1 MQPREALNAAV
12 VAGIVSTDQADR
24 LVVFLAPYFREEALE
39 AAPAVPPLPM
49 APTLPA
55 DPDEEEVHFARGFQD
70 VFMAIGVSILLVGL
84 GIGLPMAIGPIGGL
98 FGSALI
104 AWLLAE
110 YFARARMLVLPSM
123 VLAVG
128 VTLFVAVGVG
138 AVLTGEGWELLESA
152 GEEAGMMGSLLA
164 VALAGLFAALVF
176 FARFRLPFALLVV
189 AVAATASAL
198 AALELAQP
206 GFVQA
211 FWLPVLL
218 GAGIVSF
225 LAAMAFDVSDPMRR
239 TLRSD
244 DAFWLHLFA
253 APLIVHAVISLLA
266 GPGESNFSGGEAAAV
281 IAVVLGLALVALV
294 IDRRALLVSG
304 LSYLGFAIGAL
315 MQQSQLSATGL
326 AAATLIL
333 LGAFVVALGAGWKP
347 ARALLIGWLPPG
359 GIARYL
365 PPVRRPAVA

>member
-12 VAGIVSTDQADR
+12 LAGIVSAEQADR
-24 LVVFLAPYFREEALE
+24 LVVFLAPYFKEEALQSVV
-39 AAPAVPPLPM
+39 AVPPLPM
-49 APTLPA
+49 APSLPA

-84 GIGLPMAIGPIGGL
+84 GIGLPMAVGPIGGM
-98 FGSALI
+98 FGCALI

-123 VLAVG
+123 VLSVG

-138 AVLTGEGWELLESA
+138 AVLTGEGWEQLEAA
-152 GEEAGMMGSLLA
+152 GDEAGMRGLLA
-164 VALAGLFAALVF
+164 VALAGLFAALIF

-206 GFVQA
+206 GFVHV

-218 GAGIVSF
+218 GAGIMSF
-225 LAAMAFDVSDPMRR
+225 LAAMAFDISDPMRR

-253 APLIVHAVISLLA
+253 APLIVHAVISLLVGA
-266 GPGESNFSGGEAAAV
+266 NRTSFNGGEAAAV
-281 IAVVLGLALVALV
+281 IVVVLVLALVALV

-347 ARALLIGWLPPG
+347 ARALLIGWLPPA

-365 PPVRRPAVA
+365 PPVRRPAAA

>member
-1 MQPREALNAAV
+1 MQPREALDPAVAAGV
-12 VAGIVSTDQADR
+12 VTADQADR
-24 LVVFLAPYFREEALE
+24 LVVFLAPYFSEKVRETVP
-39 AAPAVPPLPM
+39 AAP
-49 APTLPA
+49 PA
-55 DPDEEEVHFARGFQD
+55 SSPVDPDEEEVHFARGFQD

-84 GIGLPMAIGPIGGL
+84 GIGLPMAIGPVGGL

-110 YFARARMLVLPSM
+110 YFARARMLVLPSI
-123 VLAVG
+123 VLSVG

-138 AVLTGEGWELLESA
+138 AVLTGQGWEQLEGDASDAAHMRNLLF
-152 GEEAGMMGSLLA
+152 
-164 VALAGLFAALVF
+164 VALAGLFAALIF
-176 FARFRLPFALLVV
+176 FARFRLPFALLLV
-189 AVAATASAL
+189 AAAATAAAL
-198 AALELAQP
+198 AALELARP
-206 GFVQA
+206 GVVNA
-211 FWLPVLL
+211 LWLPILFA
-218 GAGIVSF
+218 AGILSF

-253 APLIVHAVISLLA
+253 APLIVHSVISLLVA
-266 GPGESNFSGGEAAAV
+266 GERSDFDAGEAGIV
-281 IAVVLGLALVALV
+281 IIVVLGLALVALV

-304 LSYLGFAIGAL
+304 LSYLGFAIGTL
-315 MQQSQLSATGL
+315 MQQSQMSATGL

-347 ARALLIGWLPPG
+347 ARALLVGWLPRD

>member
-12 VAGIVSTDQADR
+12 VAGIVSADQADR
-24 LVVFLAPYFREEALE
+24 LVVFLAPYFKEEALQSM
-39 AAPAVPPLPM
+39 PTVPPLPM

-84 GIGLPMAIGPIGGL
+84 GIGLPMAVGPIGGL
-98 FGSALI
+98 FGSTLI

-110 YFARARMLVLPSM
+110 YFARSRMLVLPSM

-128 VTLFVAVGVG
+128 VTLFFAVGTG
-138 AVLTGEGWELLESA
+138 AVITGQGWEQLDS
-152 GEEAGMMGSLLA
+152 EAADDVAMRSLLF
-164 VALAGLFAALVF
+164 VALAGLLAALVF
-176 FARFRLPFALLVV
+176 FARFRLPFALLLV
-189 AVAATASAL
+189 ATAATA
-198 AALELAQP
+198 AALLALEIVQP
-206 GFVQA
+206 GFVNV
-211 FWLPVLL
+211 FWLPVMFA
-218 GAGIVSF
+218 AGILSF
-225 LAAMAFDVSDPMRR
+225 LAAMAFDISDPLRR

-253 APLIVHAVISLLA
+253 APLIVHSVVSLLV
-266 GPGESNFSGGEAAAV
+266 GPDQTNFNVGEAGVV
-281 IAVVLGLALVALV
+281 IAVVLVLALVALV

-315 MQQSQLSATGL
+315 VQQSQMSTMGL

-347 ARALLIGWLPPG
+347 ARAFLLGRLPQG
-359 GIARYL
+359 GIVRYL
-365 PPVRRPAVA
+365 PPVRRTAVA

>member
-12 VAGIVSTDQADR
+12 VAGIVSPDQADR

-39 AAPAVPPLPM
+39 SLPAVPPLPM
-49 APTLPA
+49 APTLV
-55 DPDEEEVHFARGFQD
+55 DPDQEEVHFARGFQD
-70 VFMAIGVSILLVGL
+70 VFMAIGVTILLVGL
-84 GIGLPMAIGPIGGL
+84 GIGLPMAVGPIGGL
-98 FGSALI
+98 FGAGLI

-123 VLAVG
+123 VLSVG
-128 VTLFVAVGVG
+128 VTLFVAVGTG
-138 AVLTGEGWELLESA
+138 AVITGHGWEQLEGAA
-152 GEEAGMMGSLLA
+152 GDEAGMRSLLF
-164 VALAGLFAALVF
+164 VALAGLLAALIF

-189 AVAATASAL
+189 ATAATASAL
-198 AALELAQP
+198 LALELAQP
-206 GFVQA
+206 GFVQV
-211 FWLPVLL
+211 FWLPVMLA
-218 GAGIVSF
+218 AGVLSF
-225 LAAMAFDVSDPMRR
+225 LAAMAFDISDPMRR

-253 APLIVHAVISLLA
+253 APLIVHSVIQLLV
-266 GPGESNFSGGEAAAV
+266 GPNQTNFNAGEAAVV
-281 IAVVLGLALVALV
+281 IVVVLVLALVALV

-315 MQQSQLSATGL
+315 MQQSQMSAMGL

-333 LGAFVVALGAGWKP
+333 VGAFVVALGAGWKP
-347 ARALLIGWLPPG
+347 ARAFLLGRLPQT

-365 PPVRRPAVA
+365 PPVRRTAAA